1 MLQPLQHT
9 FLFSRRAL
17 DKALLQAGFST
28 VSMTAAKATL
38 TLDYLMGQIRIHN
51 PGITRIYDS
60 IAKLIPARLRTK
72 QFSVNLGEILAV
84 ATLSEPSP

>member
-17 DKALLQAGFST
+17 QRALLQAGFST
-28 VSMTAAKATL
+28 VTMSTAKKTM

-51 PGITRIYDS
+51 PAITRIYDS
-60 IAKLIPARLRTK
+60 IANLIPARLRTR
-72 QFSVNLGEILAV
+72 QFSVNIGEIMAV
-84 ATLSEPSP
+84 ARLSAPFP